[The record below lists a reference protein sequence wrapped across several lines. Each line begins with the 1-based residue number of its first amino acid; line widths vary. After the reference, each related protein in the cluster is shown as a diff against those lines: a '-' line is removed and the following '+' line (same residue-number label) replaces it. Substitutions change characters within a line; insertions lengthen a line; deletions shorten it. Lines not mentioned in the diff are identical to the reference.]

1 MKLRVVHRAYK
12 EFGSKITKHGWF
24 GQVEANGQWED
35 YTNMYSTEEKAELNL
50 LRLIVE
56 DLGYSISYF
65 ELGEHK

>member
-1 MKLRVVHRAYK
+1 MKLRIVHKTYK
-12 EFGSKITKHGWF
+12 EFGSKMLQHLWV

-65 ELGEHK
+65 ELGENK